1 MTSKLRLILNLVHGL
16 RRTSV
21 LVFAAA
27 LLVGSLHAQFR
38 DPSLR
43 PDYAA
48 RVTIVVQREDTG
60 QVVPARVYLFRSN
73 VLFRLSPVDS
83 LISFKQDN
91 FYRNRP
97 WRTSNDP
104 DALEITVRDMSHVIL
119 TKGKATFDL
128 PPWKEYRLEV
138 HHGLFY
144 EPAVVEFEVGPD
156 EQKTVIAKVKPMAP
170 GRQEQW
176 ISADDHVH
184 MMRSRED
191 DDLLLRWMEAED
203 LHVLNNLEGQRQQH
217 FGVQYAW
224 GAAGEGRRPGQ
235 SIRSG
240 HETRSDF
247 FGHVLVLGGNRMIRP
262 LGIGDMYG
270 NSPYAY
276 PHPYITFLEGR
287 KAGGMV
293 GYAHFHGSRE
303 HSQFIMNLA
312 LNTLDFVEVMQ
323 YALIKTEGWYELLN
337 AGFRVT
343 GTAGCDWP
351 DPTDHFIPW
360 ERNLPLLGPER
371 TLVKATPGES
381 AWETWAAGVKRG
393 DAVLSNGPL
402 LDFTVNGRPLGTVIE
417 WDGKSTKVQGT
428 ATAVFHRPL
437 DYLQIVANG
446 KVIASKK
453 GDGVKKELTL
463 PFEAELTESTWIAA
477 LTESPKLRDDIRIW
491 AHTNPV
497 YVLKNRQPVHVAAD
511 RESVRRKWD
520 REIEFYKTAGFV
532 FENEAQRTELM
543 ELAERTRRILE
554 GPQPPWPASR

>member
-1 MTSKLRLILNLVHGL
+1 MKYGNSSARS
-16 RRTSV
+16 R
-21 LVFAAA
+21 AARVP
-27 LLVGSLHAQFR
+27 LLVALSLASAFSQSR

-43 PDYAA
+43 PDYSA

-60 QVVPARVYLFRSN
+60 QPVPARIYLLRSDR
-73 VLFRLSPVDS
+73 LFRLSPVDS
-83 LISFKQDN
+83 LIAFKQDN

-97 WRTSNDP
+97 WRRSNDP

-119 TKGKATFDL
+119 TKGKATFDI
-128 PPWKEYRLEV
+128 PPWKEYKLEV
-138 HHGLFY
+138 YHGLFF
-144 EPAVVEFEVGPD
+144 EPTVVEFEVGPN
-156 EQKTVIAKVKPMAP
+156 EEKTVVAKVKPMAP

-184 MMRSRED
+184 IMRSRED

-217 FGVQYAW
+217 FGVQYGW
-224 GAAGEGRRPGQ
+224 GVEGEARRPGQ

-247 FGHVLVLGGNRMIRP
+247 FGHVLVLGGKRLIRP

-276 PHPYITFLEGR
+276 PHPYITFFEGR
-287 KAGGMV
+287 KAGGLV

-360 ERNLPLLGPER
+360 PRRLPLLGPER
-371 TLVKATPGES
+371 TLVKAKPGES
-381 AWETWAAGVKRG
+381 AWETWADAVKRG
-393 DAVLSNGPL
+393 DAVVSNGPL
-402 LDFTVNGRPLGTVIE
+402 LDFTVNGRRSGTLIDWV
-417 WDGKSTKVQGT
+417 GGSTKVRGT
-428 ATAVFHRPL
+428 ATAVFHQPL
-437 DYLQIVANG
+437 DYLEIVANG

-453 GDGVKKELTL
+453 GDGVKRELTL
-463 PFEAELTESTWIAA
+463 PFEVQLDESTWIAA
-477 LTESPKLRDDIRIW
+477 RTESPRLRDDIRIW

-497 YVLKNRQPVHVAAD
+497 YVLKNRQPVYVRAD
-511 RESVRRKWD
+511 RESVLRKWES
-520 REIEFYKTAGFV
+520 EIEFYRTAGFV
-532 FENEAQRTELM
+532 FENEEQRAELM

-554 GPQPPWPASR
+554 GPQPPWPTNR

>member
-1 MTSKLRLILNLVHGL
+1 MAMK
-16 RRTSV
+16 RTS
-21 LVFAAA
+21 LVRCVGELLLLAILSISAA
-27 LLVGSLHAQFR
+27 VAQFR

-43 PDYAA
+43 PDYSA

-60 QVVPARVYLFRSN
+60 RVVPARIYLFRSDR
-73 VLFRLSPVDS
+73 LFRLSPTDS
-83 LISFKQDN
+83 LIAFKQDN

-97 WRTSNDP
+97 WRRSNDP

-119 TKGKATFDL
+119 TKGKATFDI
-128 PPWKEYRLEV
+128 PPGKEYRLEGY
-138 HHGLFY
+138 HGLFY
-144 EPAVVEFEVGPD
+144 EPAVVEFEVGPN
-156 EQKTVIAKVKPMAP
+156 EEKTVVAKVKPMAP

-184 MMRSRED
+184 IMRSRED

-224 GAAGEGRRPGQ
+224 GTEGEARRPGQ

-247 FGHVLVLGGNRMIRP
+247 FGHVLVLGGNRLIRP

-276 PHPYITFLEGR
+276 PHPYITFFEGR
-287 KAGGMV
+287 RAGGMV

-360 ERNLPLLGPER
+360 ERRLPLLGPER
-371 TLVKATPGES
+371 TLVKAEPGES
-381 AWETWAAGVKRG
+381 AWDTWADAVKRG
-393 DAVLSNGPL
+393 DAVVSNGPL
-402 LDFTVNGRPLGTVIE
+402 LDFTVNGSRSGALID
-417 WDGKSTKVQGT
+417 WDGESTKVRGT
-428 ATAVFHRPL
+428 ATVVFHQPL
-437 DYLQIVANG
+437 DYLEIVANG
-446 KVIASKK
+446 KVIASIK
-453 GDGVKKELTL
+453 GDGTKTELTL
-463 PFEAELTESTWIAA
+463 PFEVELDESTWIAA
-477 LTESPKLRDDIRIW
+477 RTESPRLRDDIRIW

-497 YVLKNRQPVHVAAD
+497 YVLKNRQPVHVRAD
-511 RESVRRKWD
+511 RESVLRKWEA
-520 REIEFYKTAGFV
+520 EIEFYKTAGLV
-532 FENEAQRTELM
+532 FEFEEQRTELM
-543 ELAERTRRILE
+543 DLAERTRRILQ